1 MDFSKKLKFEKFR
14 VDERASIRAVSLNRL
29 TGSHMNLRKTDSNS
43 SAGSAASAA
52 PANGETASG
61 PGTPMTGEKIK
72 LGKQCIVQGKGDYTY
87 IINVCCVF

>member
-1 MDFSKKLKFEKFR
+1 
-14 VDERASIRAVSLNRL
+14 
-29 TGSHMNLRKTDSNS
+29 MNLRKTDSNS

-72 LGKQCIVQGKGDYTY
+72 LGKQTMYSISIFKYLFGPLH
-87 IINVCCVF
+87 F